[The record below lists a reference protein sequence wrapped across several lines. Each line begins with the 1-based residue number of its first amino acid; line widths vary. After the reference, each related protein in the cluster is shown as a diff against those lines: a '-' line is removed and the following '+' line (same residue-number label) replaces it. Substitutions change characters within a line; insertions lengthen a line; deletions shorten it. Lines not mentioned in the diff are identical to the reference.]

1 MKLER
6 RPQPS
11 QAMLW
16 LSPVIAV
23 ALATITTTALFALL
37 GRDPAAALMV
47 MFVAPLQSIDGLAE
61 LALKATP
68 LLLCALGIAIGV
80 RANVWN
86 IGAEG
91 QLTIGAICGGGI
103 ALAFGGDGHWFVLP
117 LELLAGIAGGM
128 AWAGLAAFLRNRFNA
143 HEILTTLMLSYV
155 AVHLLG
161 WLVHGPWQDPEGF
174 NFPQTREFA
183 EDALLPLLVPGTRLT
198 IAALFALAA
207 VPVAG
212 VLMGR
217 MMEGYRLRV
226 VGLAPGAARYAGFSQ
241 ARAVWVSLLAAGG
254 LAGLAGICEAAGPIG
269 QLQPTIS
276 TGYGFAAII
285 VAFLGRLHPA
295 GILIGSLLMALLA
308 EGGEGLQMTMQ
319 LPYAVT
325 GVIQG
330 MLLFFLLGADVFIH
344 FRLRGVKRGMA
355 VASV

>member
-1 MKLER
+1 M
-6 RPQPS
+6 
-11 QAMLW
+11 
-16 LSPVIAV
+16 
-23 ALATITTTALFALL
+23 
-37 GRDPAAALMV
+37 
-47 MFVAPLQSIDGLAE
+47 
-61 LALKATP
+61 
-68 LLLCALGIAIGV
+68 
-80 RANVWN
+80 
-86 IGAEG
+86 
-91 QLTIGAICGGGI
+91 
-103 ALAFGGDGHWFVLP
+103 
-117 LELLAGIAGGM
+117 
-128 AWAGLAAFLRNRFNA
+128 
-143 HEILTTLMLSYV
+143 
-155 AVHLLG
+155 
-161 WLVHGPWQDPEGF
+161 HGPWQDPEGF

-183 EDALLPLLVPGTRLT
+183 SDALLPLLVPGTRLT

-212 VLMGR
+212 VLMSR

-295 GILIGSLLMALLA
+295 GILLASLLMALLA
-308 EGGEGLQMTMQ
+308 EGGEGLQMSMQ
-319 LPYAVT
+319 LPDAVT

-344 FRLRGVKRGMA
+344 YRLRGARRAMA
-355 VASV
+355 VARV